1 MYDVYFPI
9 FTKELVQYTFIRN
22 SGYKEIENTRL
33 VLNIAQVYPARLR
46 KSKITR
52 LAE

>member
-1 MYDVYFPI
+1 MVLSLNV
-9 FTKELVQYTFIRN
+9 TKNLPAAALTHCTRAY
-22 SGYKEIENTRL
+22 IENTRL
-33 VLNIAQVYPARLR
+33 VLNIAQVYPASLR